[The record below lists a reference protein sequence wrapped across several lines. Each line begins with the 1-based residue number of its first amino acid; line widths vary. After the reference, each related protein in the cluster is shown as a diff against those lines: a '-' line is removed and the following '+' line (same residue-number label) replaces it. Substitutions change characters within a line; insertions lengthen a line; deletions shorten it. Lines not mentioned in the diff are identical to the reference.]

1 MTILYEFAINVPSPI
16 IIFLGTA
23 VFLTGFVLFIVAYCE
38 NEYLP
43 GALTFIALAAIG
55 SIAIV
60 FGIDKK
66 ENYAI
71 ARIETFTDYEKVN
84 TDNRVVRLL
93 EDNVFLVEIKSKKN
107 NDETSSN

>member
-23 VFLTGFVLFIVAYCE
+23 VFLTGFVLFMVACFE
-38 NEYLP
+38 KEYLE
-43 GALTFIALAAIG
+43 GTLIIIALSAVGLVAL
-55 SIAIV
+55 V
-60 FGIDKK
+60 FGIGTK

-71 ARIETFTDYEKVN
+71 AKIETFTDYEKVN
-84 TDNRVVRLL
+84 SENRVIQLL
-93 EDNVFLVEIKSKKN
+93 EDNVFLVEMKSKKN